1 MKTRAHRAFSRR
13 LAGAALVLAMLI
25 AALAASVAIAL
36 AADQQR
42 WFAGVAGRRDAV
54 QAQALALAGI
64 QWARQIM
71 RDDARAGT
79 LDHLGE
85 PWAFPLPPTPI
96 ENGAIEGRIE
106 DAQGRINV
114 NNIVSV
120 NTLGATELARL
131 VRLWSRFAVPLTT
144 LPAIADW
151 LDADGVPRASGA
163 EDPTYAQALS
173 TVLTANAPLVR
184 TGELTAVHGFGSLHF
199 TRLAPFIAALPV
211 GTTLNVNTALP
222 EVLSAAV
229 AGLDGDALAT
239 FIVERE
245 RKPFTTVAEFRARLP
260 RGLTFDNESAFGTSS
275 SFFLVTVRARQGLA
289 VAQARALLKRG
300 GRDWPAVVWQT
311 LE

>member
-1 MKTRAHRAFSRR
+1 MTRGREAFSDRR
-13 LAGAALVLAMLI
+13 TGAALVLAMLI

-42 WFAGVAGRRDAV
+42 WLAGVAARRDAV

-71 RDDARAGT
+71 RDDARSGT

-114 NNIVSV
+114 NNVVSI
-120 NTLGATELARL
+120 NALGATELARL
-131 VRLWSRFAVPLTT
+131 SRLWSRLNVPLTT
-144 LPAIADW
+144 LPAIVDW
-151 LDADGVPRASGA
+151 LDADGVPRAGGA
-163 EDPTYAQALS
+163 EDAAYAQAPS
-173 TVLTANAPLVR
+173 PILTANAPLVR
-184 TGELTAVHGFGSLHF
+184 VGELTAIQGFTAPYF
-199 TRLAPFIAALPV
+199 ARLAPFIAALPV

-229 AGLDGDALAT
+229 AGLEGDALAA
-239 FIVERE
+239 FIVARQV
-245 RKPFTTVAEFRARLP
+245 KPFTAVAEFRARLP
-260 RGLTFDNESAFGTSS
+260 SGLTFDNESAFGTSS
-275 SFFLVTVRARQGLA
+275 SYFLVTVRARQGVA

>member
-1 MKTRAHRAFSRR
+1 MNACSHQELAGRAT
-13 LAGAALVLAMLI
+13 GAALILAMLI

-54 QAQALALAGI
+54 QAQALALAGV

-114 NNIVSV
+114 NNAASV
-120 NTLGATELARL
+120 NAIGATELARMA
-131 VRLWSRFAVPLTT
+131 RLWSRFAVPVSTI
-144 LPAIADW
+144 PAIADW
-151 LDADGVPRASGA
+151 LDSDSAPRANGA
-163 EDPTYAQALS
+163 EDAAYAQALS
-173 TVLTANAPLVR
+173 TSLTANAPLIR
-184 TGELTAVHGFGSLHF
+184 TSEMTAIHGFGSQHF
-199 TRLAPFIAALPV
+199 NRVAPFITALPV

-239 FIVERE
+239 FIVERQ

-260 RGLTFDNESAFGTSS
+260 SGVTFDNESAFGTSS
-275 SFFLVTVRARQGLA
+275 SFFLVTVRARQGIA
-289 VAQARALLKRG
+289 VAQVRALLKRG